1 MHFQCVLVS
10 ACSGFNMFSKL
21 RGFSAHVVLDM
32 FGIQRVFILLLFLVD
47 ALLDYQRISCGI
59 F

>member
-21 RGFSAHVVLDM
+21 RGFFTHVVLDM
-32 FGIQRVFILLLFLVD
+32 FGIWRGFVLLPFLVD
-47 ALLDYQRISCGI
+47 ALLDFQRISRGI